1 MGKTVLEREGDTGR
15 VQMCKTIIDYLELEK
30 MTGAEG
36 EQLFLKDEKG
46 ALTRRDFFGKVMQ
59 TAGWLHN
66 EGCFNEPVGV
76 AAAHTAETLWLYLG
90 ILVSGNYYI
99 PLQPDM
105 KQERFEKIRTK
116 TGVRFLLTGSETI
129 SQEWVQDADV
139 CLVPG
144 EKIAEIET
152 DFTME
157 NEFAGCRK
165 NLPENAPM
173 YVIFTSGST
182 GEPKGIVKTHRSMI
196 SFLDSYIQTFGF
208 TESDRLASQT
218 PFYFDAS
225 AKDIFLA
232 LKLKCQLHILDERM
246 FVAPLR
252 LAEYLKE
259 EMITVIQWV
268 PSALCMLS
276 RFRVF
281 DQVSLTGLK
290 KVLFV
295 GEVMPVNQLKIWM
308 EALPD
313 TEFVNL
319 YGASEL
325 AGVCM
330 CYPVRALPETEDCLP
345 IGYPLPGC
353 EVFLVR
359 DGRVVKDPEEI
370 GEIYVRSI
378 TIASG
383 YLDDPKR
390 SAEVFVEQPCEELPK
405 AFYYKSGDLA
415 RYDEQGALVFVSRGD
430 YQIKHMGH
438 RIELGEIESV
448 LMKLPQIASC
458 CCLYEKQKIILFYEG
473 APERKEVTQYLK
485 DTLASYMRPNKI
497 IQVAQMPRNTNGK
510 ADRGALK
517 ELLK

>member
-1 MGKTVLEREGDTGR
+1 
-15 VQMCKTIIDYLELEK
+15 MCKTIIDYLELEK

-36 EQLFLKDEKG
+36 NQLFLKDENG
-46 ALTRRDFFGKVMQ
+46 WLTREEFLEKVMQ
-59 TAGWLHN
+59 TAGWLYN

-90 ILVSGNYYI
+90 VLVSGNYYI

-105 KQERFEKIRTK
+105 KQERFEKIRAK
-116 TGVRFLLTGSETI
+116 TGMRVLLTGAESVP
-129 SQEWVQDADV
+129 QEWETGADICFV
-139 CLVPG
+139 TW

-152 DFTME
+152 DSAME
-157 NEFAGCRK
+157 KEFADCRK
-165 NLPENAPM
+165 KLPEHAPM

-196 SFLDSYIQTFGF
+196 SFLEAYIREFDF
-208 TESDRLASQT
+208 AESDRLASQT

-225 AKDIFLA
+225 AKDIYLA

-252 LAEYLKE
+252 LAQYLKE
-259 EMITVIQWV
+259 EQITAIQWV

-281 DQVSLTGLK
+281 DQVSLTQLR

-325 AGVCM
+325 AGICM
-330 CYPVRALPETEDCLP
+330 SYPVRSLPETEECLP

-359 DGRVVKDPEEI
+359 DGRVVKDPGEI
-370 GEIYVRSI
+370 GEIYVRSD

-383 YLDDPKR
+383 YLDDPGR
-390 SAEVFVEQPCEELPK
+390 SAEVFVEQPCEELPR
-405 AFYYKSGDLA
+405 AFYYRSGDLA

-448 LMKLPQIASC
+448 LMKMPQIGSC

-473 APERKEVTQYLK
+473 TPERKEVSRYLK
-485 DTLASYMRPNKI
+485 DSLASYMLPNKI
-497 IQVAQMPRNTNGK
+497 LQVAQMPRNANGK
-510 ADRGALK
+510 ADRNALK